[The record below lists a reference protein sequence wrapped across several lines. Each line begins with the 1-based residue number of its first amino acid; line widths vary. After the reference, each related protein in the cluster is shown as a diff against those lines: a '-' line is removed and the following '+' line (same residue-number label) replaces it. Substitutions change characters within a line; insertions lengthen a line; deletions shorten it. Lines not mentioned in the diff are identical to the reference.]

1 MAQKEDL
8 KFEIGFP
15 KLIQLTFFC
24 SFSKNCF
31 RYIMLN
37 WLSSF
42 QPSFKTLPRK
52 FRLIL
57 DMFSKFSSSYII
69 VLRVL
74 TPPQKQPIL
83 FRYKC
88 HPSIFYRL
96 LEGRVREKDW
106 ENEDISGEKERKTT
120 KHPEKSNG
128 QLSMNSLSSLFPP
141 FLPLRLSVSRLWW
154 EVERKDLLLL
164 SLPLSSSKPTVHTNV
179 RTPLPSTADRFARLD
194 WDQSSL
200 SVCLFVSLV
209 LFFGRRRRQKS
220 QEKTFPLP

>member
-24 SFSKNCF
+24 SFSKNYF

-69 VLRVL
+69 VLHVL

-141 FLPLRLSVSRLWW
+141 FFAPPSFSQPALMGSW
-154 EVERKDLLLL
+154 KKG
-164 SLPLSSSKPTVHTNV
+164 SSSSFSSAVKQQTNCTHE
-179 RTPLPSTADRFARLD
+179 RPH
-194 WDQSSL
+194 SS
-200 SVCLFVSLV
+200 SFHC
-209 LFFGRRRRQKS
+209 R
-220 QEKTFPLP
+220 